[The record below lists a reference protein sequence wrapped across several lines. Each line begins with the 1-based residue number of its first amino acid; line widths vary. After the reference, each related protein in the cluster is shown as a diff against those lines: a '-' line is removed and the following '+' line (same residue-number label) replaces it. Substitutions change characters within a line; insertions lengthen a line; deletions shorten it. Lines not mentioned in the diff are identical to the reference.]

1 MLSLLLALALADDR
15 ALDPSLENVEVA
27 RRIREGDRAA
37 FRAFFDRYH
46 GMLYGYLRRRGVDP
60 AVCED
65 LTQQAFV
72 KIWERR
78 KDIRPEKS
86 LRAYLFRIGYNS
98 ALNHFRDTA
107 KFTDDAVLDSEQ
119 LVRPSGADPVDDA
132 EYAIMLEHLHRVVE
146 QLPERRRAVFELC
159 FLEDLTYREAAA
171 ALDISIKT
179 VENQMSAAL
188 KVLREAFERF
198 RDPDRGAHPTDV

>member
-1 MLSLLLALALADDR
+1 VLTLLLALALADDPE
-15 ALDPSLENVEVA
+15 LDDVEVA
-27 RRIREGDRAA
+27 RRIREGDRVA
-37 FRAFFDRYH
+37 FRAFFERYH
-46 GMLYGYLRRRGVDP
+46 GMLYGYLRRRGAGP

-107 KFTDDAVLDSEQ
+107 KFTDVAEPDAELHSGHGAGPGAERFQ
-119 LVRPSGADPVDDA
+119 RPADADPEGRA
-132 EYAIMLEHLHRVVE
+132 EYAMMLEHLHRTIE

-159 FLEDLTYREAAA
+159 FLHDLTYREAAE

-188 KVLREAFERF
+188 KTLRSAFARF
-198 RDPDRGAHPTDV
+198 K